1 MVMTNQQPEIVHR
14 EPQPY
19 AAIGGTVTMDQVGA
33 IADRFPEVFDAVA
46 RHGRAPSGAPFLRY
60 RVIDMDRELQIEAC
74 VPIDGTMPSDD
85 AVSTDTLPGGR
96 YAVSTHRGH
105 FDGLTDTS
113 ARLLSWANS
122 EGLQWD
128 STASDDGEMWAG
140 RIEIYE
146 TDPTAEP
153 DPSKWV
159 TTLAFKL
166 AE

>member
-74 VPIDGTMPSDD
+74 VPIDGPMPADD

-96 YAVSTHRGH
+96 YAVATHRGH
-105 FDGLTDTS
+105 FDGLAETS
-113 ARLLSWANS
+113 ARLLSWANG

-128 STASDDGEMWAG
+128 STASDAGEVWAG
-140 RIEIYE
+140 RIEIYQ
-146 TDPTAEP
+146 TDPSTEP
-153 DPSKWV
+153 DPANWI

-166 AE
+166 AD

>member
-1 MVMTNQQPEIVHR
+1 MTNQQPEIAHR

-60 RVIDMDRELQIEAC
+60 RVIDMDRELHIEAC
-74 VPIDGTMPSDD
+74 VPIDGPMPADD

-96 YAVSTHRGH
+96 YAVVTHRGP
-105 FDGLTDTS
+105 FDGLVDAT
-113 ARLLSWANS
+113 ARLLDWAND
-122 EGLQWD
+122 EGLHWD
-128 STASDDGEMWAG
+128 STASGDGEVWAG
-140 RIEIYE
+140 RVEIYE
-146 TDPTAEP
+146 TDPSTEP
-153 DPSKWV
+153 DPAKWE

-166 AE
+166 AD